1 MIAVS
6 AAMILAAG
14 HGKRMRPLSALTPKP
29 LIAVAGKPMIDYGYD
44 KLAAD
49 GVLRVVVNAHHLAAQ
64 IHAWAEAKSD
74 PPVVVSDEA
83 DLLDTGGGVAKALP
97 LLGPEPFLVLN
108 GDSFWL
114 DGDGAPA
121 LWRLRAAFDPVR
133 MDALL
138 LLSRRERAV
147 GYDGAGDFAI
157 DEGGRLRRS
166 GQPGALAF
174 AGCQIAAPAL
184 FAAAPA
190 GAFSINAR
198 WDRAIAARRL
208 FGLSHDGL
216 WLHVGTPAAIRLA
229 EAAIGSRR

>member
-1 MIAVS
+1 MIAVR

-49 GVLRVVVNAHHLAAQ
+49 GVRRVVVNAHHLAAQ
-64 IHAWAEAKSD
+64 IQAWAEAKSA
-74 PPVVVSDEA
+74 PPVMVSDEP

-97 LLGPEPFLVLN
+97 LLGPDPFLVLN

-114 DGDGAPA
+114 DGAGAPA
-121 LWRLRAAFDPVR
+121 LRRLRAAFDPEQ

-157 DEGGRLRRS
+157 AADGCLRR
-166 GQPGALAF
+166 GGEAGALAF
-174 AGCQIAAPAL
+174 AGCQIVAPAL
-184 FAAAPA
+184 FGFAPA
-190 GAFSINAR
+190 GAFSINAL

-216 WLHVGTPAAIRLA
+216 WLHVGTPAAIALA